1 MSHAAQSP
9 DMRSARERHSA
20 REVHPAREHHSAR
33 EAHSAR
39 ERQSASER
47 QSARQSGLVLISS
60 LLLLL
65 VVTILAVAMFRSFG
79 LDEKIAGNVR
89 EKGRA
94 LHAAESAQ
102 QYAEWWL
109 SQGNGGTGI
118 TCTGV
123 VPAIVG
129 QVCANPL
136 ANVTTVPWL
145 NGNAPVG
152 VTYTPPNMVVTTTG
166 AAGTYYASP
175 VFYIRYLGLA
185 PGGFSSVYQ
194 IDAVGY
200 GGSPSAVAVVES
212 FYSVSSGVKSAED

>member
-1 MSHAAQSP
+1 MSRAAP
-9 DMRSARERHSA
+9 APATRSGRER
-20 REVHPAREHHSAR
+20 
-33 EAHSAR
+33 
-39 ERQSASER
+39 
-47 QSARQSGLVLISS
+47 GLVLISA

-94 LHAAESAQ
+94 LQAAESAQ

-118 TCTGV
+118 ICNSL
-123 VPAIVG
+123 VPANIG

-136 ANVTTVPWL
+136 ASVTTVPWL
-145 NGNAPVG
+145 NGTAPVG
-152 VTYTPPNMVVTTTG
+152 VTYTPPHMTVNATA
-166 AAGTYYASP
+166 AAGTDYTSP
-175 VFYIRYLGLA
+175 TFYIRYLGLA
-185 PGGFSSVYQ
+185 PGGFGSVYQ
-194 IDAVGY
+194 VDAVGY
-200 GGSPSAVAVVES
+200 GGSPNAVAVVES